1 METKHNLRKA
11 LLVADGG
18 STKTDWC
25 LAVPHREPQLFRTR
39 GLNPALLEPPAIREI
54 LQTELLPRLAPHLQG
69 PETETHIYYYGA
81 GCLPSVC
88 DKMGQALTGLFPRST
103 AEVHSDLLGAARAL
117 CGHEAG
123 IACILGTGSNS
134 CRYDGQDIVQH
145 VSPLGYIL
153 GDEGSG
159 TALGKRLIGDWLKG
173 LLDEELSRKLAESY
187 GWDEADI
194 IRKGYREPEA
204 NRFLASFTPFLKTH
218 RTHPDAHRILTD
230 CFKAFFER
238 NIMAYHPG
246 SLAVHFV
253 GSIAAIFHQ
262 ELEEAA
268 GIYDIRIGNILKE
281 PIDRMVNYHRQ
292 KLKDKAD

>member
-103 AEVHSDLLGAARAL
+103 AEVHSDLLGAARSRHCL
-117 CGHEAG
+117 HFGHRFQFLPLRRTGHCATCVSVG
-123 IACILGTGSNS
+123 IHLRGRRQRHSFRQTPD
-134 CRYDGQDIVQH
+134 R
-145 VSPLGYIL
+145 
-153 GDEGSG
+153 
-159 TALGKRLIGDWLKG
+159 RL
-173 LLDEELSRKLAESY
+173 AQ
-187 GWDEADI
+187 
-194 IRKGYREPEA
+194 
-204 NRFLASFTPFLKTH
+204 
-218 RTHPDAHRILTD
+218 RTFRRRTKP
-230 CFKAFFER
+230 
-238 NIMAYHPG
+238 
-246 SLAVHFV
+246 
-253 GSIAAIFHQ
+253 
-262 ELEEAA
+262 
-268 GIYDIRIGNILKE
+268 
-281 PIDRMVNYHRQ
+281 
-292 KLKDKAD
+292 